1 MRLAIEEMKVLIID
15 NVDSFIWNLV
25 QYVGELGAKPI
36 VATNDVTPKEII
48 RINPGRI
55 IISPGPG
62 RPENAGNCIK
72 IIKNLGDRIPI
83 LGVCLGHQA
92 IAQAFGGKVVHAK
105 TLMHG
110 KTSMIK
116 HNGSTI
122 YKDIPNP
129 FRATRYHS
137 LSVDD
142 LSDCLIV
149 NAKSLDDDE
158 VMGIKHVDHW
168 IYGVQ
173 YHPESILTDVGKKI
187 LLNFLEINFKE

>member
-1 MRLAIEEMKVLIID
+1 MKVLTID
-15 NVDSFIWNLV
+15 NIDSFIWNLV
-25 QYVGELGAKPI
+25 QYVGELGAKPV
-36 VATNDVTPKEII
+36 VATNDITAKEII
-48 RINPGRI
+48 SINPDKI

-72 IIKNLGDRIPI
+72 IIKKLGDRIPI

-92 IAQAFGGKVVHAK
+92 IAQAFGGKVGHAK

-116 HNGSTI
+116 HDACTI
-122 YKDIPNP
+122 YKDLPNP

-142 LSDCLIV
+142 LPDCLMV

-158 VMGIKHVDHW
+158 VMGIKHVDYEIH
-168 IYGVQ
+168 GVQ

-187 LLNFLEINFKE
+187 LLNFLKINL

>member
-48 RINPGRI
+48 RINPDRI

-142 LSDCLIV
+142 LPDCLIV

-158 VMGIKHVDHW
+158 VMGIKHVDHR

>member
-1 MRLAIEEMKVLIID
+1 MRLSIEKMKVLIID

-25 QYVGELGAKPI
+25 QYVGELGAKPV
-36 VATNDVTPKEII
+36 VATNDITAKEII
-48 RINPGRI
+48 SINPDKI

-72 IIKNLGDRIPI
+72 IIKKLGDRIPI

-116 HNGSTI
+116 HDGCTI
-122 YKDIPNP
+122 YKDLPNP

-142 LSDCLIV
+142 LPDCLMV

-158 VMGIKHVDHW
+158 VMGIKHVDHG

-173 YHPESILTDVGKKI
+173 YHPESILTGVGKKI
-187 LLNFLEINFKE
+187 LLNFLEINL